1 MLRIQNVKVPLG
13 KDNYKKIISQTLNI
27 REKQIKDVK
36 LVKHS
41 IDARRDHV
49 HFICSFDFKTDNDQK
64 LLEQYPRLSQVE
76 EKNYQYLPKNDREV
90 LVVGSG

>member
-36 LVKHS
+36 LVKQS

-49 HFICSFDFKTDNDQK
+49 HFIVH
-64 LLEQYPRLSQVE
+64 LILRPIMI
-76 EKNYQYLPKNDREV
+76 KNFLNNILD
-90 LVVGSG
+90 